1 MPLGFR
7 GTQRKNAFDTDM
19 EIARFKHQQLNH
31 DEELRQQGYDPQY
44 IGITEVKPV
53 RCCGCGAPIP
63 WAVLKGYA
71 S

>member
-1 MPLGFR
+1 MPVGFH
-7 GTQRKNAFDTDM
+7 GTKRITTRDEDN
-19 EIARFKHQQLNH
+19 EIARFKRAQLNH
-31 DEELRQQGYDPQY
+31 DEELRQRGFDPQY